1 MSWPRQGLL
10 LAQYTHKSFW
20 LHTCTSWD
28 ANPCM
33 FVVYSIISTDQ
44 IPKEPYMVRVRRT
57 FAFLSPKQLE
67 SQLKLRFVS
76 KGSIFWDLF
85 PISGAP
91 GILVKCSLS
100 VRYRLAALLGGGRAS
115 SSYLLSVGEITSL
128 TGIFLHPTWRSWS
141 RFHRGIRQM
150 QETAYASTSLPSDR
164 RRLPVHLSEFSFLLL
179 NQSTQNLVCP
189 HSQKTDG
196 HGRS

>member
-85 PISGAP
+85 PISRAP

-100 VRYRLAALLGGGRAS
+100 VRYTDWQHW
-115 SSYLLSVGEITSL
+115 SVEAG
-128 TGIFLHPTWRSWS
+128 
-141 RFHRGIRQM
+141 
-150 QETAYASTSLPSDR
+150 
-164 RRLPVHLSEFSFLLL
+164 LLL
-179 NQSTQNLVCP
+179 LTCFQYEKSPHWPGYFCTPHGGVDPVSTE
-189 HSQKTDG
+189 G
-196 HGRS
+196 